1 MQGRGDPDSPLLPTA
16 ERVNELL
23 QVLRPHGT
31 PLSPTTWTRG
41 AKCLLCNSR
50 ICLNAEILHWRNLNT
65 VVGAERDV
73 QSLGLPGGLV
83 VLER

>member
-1 MQGRGDPDSPLLPTA
+1 MQGRGDPDSPLLSTA

-23 QVLRPHGT
+23 QVLRP
-31 PLSPTTWTRG
+31 PTTWTRG

-73 QSLGLPGGLV
+73 QSLGLPGGLL